1 MISLTKNLLKTFKYL
16 QKLPNFTFYNQN
28 KKPMN
33 YSQFL
38 FSQLLSLYDEDF
50 SNLAYDIQFAEAMVL
65 HQEFE
70 QSNFNVDILSEYD
83 CIINY
88 LNNSYKK

>member
-1 MISLTKNLLKTFKYL
+1 
-16 QKLPNFTFYNQN
+16 
-28 KKPMN
+28 MN

>member
-1 MISLTKNLLKTFKYL
+1 
-16 QKLPNFTFYNQN
+16 
-28 KKPMN
+28 MN

-50 SNLAYDIQFAEAMVL
+50 SNLAYDIQYGEAMVL

-70 QSNFNVDILSEYD
+70 KSNFNVDILSEYD

-88 LNNSYKK
+88 LNNSYNK